1 MKKRKYL
8 ETNFIRFIMEKY
20 AQMEDNDEDIE
31 NPEEDYENEKMKMKP
46 IPLPIDKDEEEG
58 NVDDDEIIEKLLNE
72 YKKIKA
78 QYENRKIHFRRK

>member
-20 AQMEDNDEDIE
+20 AQQSDNDEDIE
-31 NPEEDYENEKMKMKP
+31 IPEEDHGNRGKKMKP
-46 IPLPIDKDEEEG
+46 LPTQIDEDDEEEST
-58 NVDDDEIIEKLLNE
+58 DDDEIIEKLLNE